1 MSRMRTGIL
10 GAIAASAAL
19 GAVQF
24 AFGHD
29 LTQELGSHISSGLRA
44 FSATPD
50 AANVTL
56 DQVNRAA
63 KADRAGLL
71 APALVR
77 TKTISIRVDR
87 VADTSVVVRIPL
99 SAAEAARRAAPA
111 PAALISTRPSAQRTV
126 ACEPVVSVL
135 TEIAKRLQPGRC
147 VT

>member
-1 MSRMRTGIL
+1 MSHLRTGIF
-10 GAIAASAAL
+10 GAIALSATL

-29 LTQELGSHISSGLRA
+29 LTQEFTSGLRA
-44 FSATPD
+44 FSAAPVVP
-50 AANVTL
+50 AATL

-63 KADRAGLL
+63 KADRAGPL
-71 APALVR
+71 ARAQVPTR
-77 TKTISIRVDR
+77 TISIHLDR

-99 SAAEAARRAAPA
+99 ADGRSGPHSGATSAPA
-111 PAALISTRPSAQRTV
+111 SLISTRPNAQRTV

-147 VT
+147 LT